1 MIFLFLTRSRHK
13 NMFSLKFVDE
23 RQLFKATTKLVD
35 CGTQLYSLKS
45 ESWVKRSHQKETES
59 IHGNEWMEMNW
70 TLYVWR
76 HPTIL
81 SVFKWNACFLN
92 ACFPCVNV
100 KIFKP
105 CKRKGIFFSSLEGAI
120 KLVIIQTERVSCI
133 WIHICALLG
142 KIKYRKFQ
150 WIENGCL

>member
-1 MIFLFLTRSRHK
+1 MIDDILIFTRSRHK
-13 NMFSLKFVDE
+13 NMYSLKFVDE

-45 ESWVKRSHQKETES
+45 ESWVKRSHQKDTES

-92 ACFPCVNV
+92 ACFPCECQNLQTMQEERHIFLFFGRSN
-100 KIFKP
+100 KIGYHTN
-105 CKRKGIFFSSLEGAI
+105 REGFVYLDSHLCFI
-120 KLVIIQTERVSCI
+120 
-133 WIHICALLG
+133 G
-142 KIKYRKFQ
+142 
-150 WIENGCL
+150 